1 MRLVRLACHAVA
13 CLPISAAAAPAS
25 CTGTLLPNGLC
36 IPVAG
41 PQGARRSAPPV
52 EPTLPPYLSALPAAI
67 NISLG
72 RQLFVDPF
80 LLLDPSS
87 TRTTYHQ
94 ATWLPDAVMG
104 YDEPW
109 ESWPLEDAEG
119 CATAGRLVSSRP
131 YSGGLW
137 TMPDGSLRLYYLC
150 ALGSSAGRN
159 ASGPEPWARP
169 HVHPSSGGLCLAT
182 SHDLGASWQKPKLP
196 APIAGTNILLTQIS
210 DGVTVWRDDAAPDPK
225 DRWVAAAVPESN
237 GCMAFA
243 LWSSADGIHWTERV
257 PKSGPINDRSTI
269 CERNPCLSLPIPP
282 LTTTLTCRHRSLP
295 LASRP
300 PHALG
305 GVDQGQLRA
314 QPRRD
319 AAARPLLLVH
329 HRHPPQRIRAVGP
342 SCDAPPIPSTVLR
355 F

>member
-1 MRLVRLACHAVA
+1 MRLVRLACHVVA
-13 CLPISAAAAPAS
+13 CLPVSAAAPAS
-25 CTGTLLPNGLC
+25 CAGTLLPNGLC
-36 IPVAG
+36 IPAAG

-52 EPTLPPYLSALPAAI
+52 EPTLPPYLSEPPAAI

-87 TRTTYHQ
+87 TRTTYHE

-119 CATAGRLVSSRP
+119 CATAGRLVTSRP

-150 ALGSSAGRN
+150 AGKN
-159 ASGPEPWARP
+159 ATGPEPWARLRI
-169 HVHPSSGGLCLAT
+169 HTWTGGLCLAT
-182 SHDLGASWQKPKLP
+182 SHDSGQSWQKPQLP
-196 APIAGTNILLTQIS
+196 VFAGTNIVLTQVS
-210 DGVTVWRDDAAPDPK
+210 DGITVWRDDAAPDPK
-225 DRWVAAAVPESN
+225 DRWVAAAVPEAN

-269 CERNPCLSLPIPP
+269 CERNPCLSLPILP
-282 LTTTLTCRHRSLP
+282 LTTTLTGRHRSLP
-295 LASRP
+295 LAGGP

-305 GVDQGQLRA
+305 RVHQGQFRA

-319 AAARPLLLVH
+319 AAARPLLLGH
-329 HRHPPQRIRAVGP
+329 HRHPPQRIRPVGP
-342 SCDAPPIPSTVLR
+342 SCDTPPIDRPTALR